1 MRFEGIVPDM
11 RSIHELTLIF
21 SLVFI
26 IFNASSNST
35 SPVRVSSITSIM
47 RSASG
52 KRRLPESFCILI
64 LPLKANSMTIHPLSA
79 YDMLSFQKERYPYL
93 RRSAIAS
100 CPSALCCLPGTHLFI
115 LQPQQQHL
123 LHHRQLRLL
132 TSFCALVHIPRIKR
146 NLMSILAALIACLWL
161 AAALWSWCWRLH
173 TAAVALVSI
182 SVAWASGSSAARQS

>member
-1 MRFEGIVPDM
+1 M

-52 KRRLPESFCILI
+52 KRRLPESFCMLI
-64 LPLKANSMTIHPLSA
+64 LPLNANSMTIHPLSA

-93 RRSAIAS
+93 RPSAIAP
-100 CPSALCCLPGTHLFI
+100 CPPALCCLRGTHLFI

-132 TSFCALVHIPRIKR
+132 TSFCALIHIPRIKR

-161 AAALWSWCWRLH
+161 AAALWSWCWGLH

-182 SVAWASGSSAARQS
+182 SVAWASGSSAARQSRGHGV